1 MVGIIVMTHGT
12 LSEGIVDAAELI
24 TGPVTQVETLSLRR
38 EDNVNDLNAAFLA
51 ALDRVDTGDGVLV
64 LADLLGGSPCNV
76 ASMNLREKSY
86 RVLSGVN
93 LPMFIEALSSRDSA
107 GSVEE
112 LQAACQEAGAQGV
125 KNINQLLG
133 K

>member
-1 MVGIIVMTHGT
+1 MVGIIVVTHGT

-76 ASMNLREKSY
+76 ASMNLRERSY

-107 GSVEE
+107 SSAEE

-125 KNINQLLG
+125 KNINQMLG